1 MSADVLT
8 ILQAL
13 NGLRIPSTRALAL
26 TLTNASVI
34 RERIEPGAIVARFA
48 QSWLRIGTF
57 DILGFQGNRNLI
69 RALATYVA
77 EHVFQGWSSLP
88 AHYAPDKPMLSEP
101 HRGIDPFEIQGPA
114 DIAENRFTRLY
125 REIVRCNASTVAHW
139 QAYAFTNGVLNTDNT
154 SILGLSL
161 DFGPFAFL
169 DNFDPNYSPNHE
181 DHELRYSYKN
191 QPQIIWWNLTRLG
204 ESLGEL
210 MGAGAHVDDES
221 FKTSL
226 VTPEFAPE
234 VVNRAEK
241 IIYRVAEEYDAVFQT
256 NYNKLMRARLGLLSE
271 SETDHKDLVSPLL
284 ATLEAL
290 ELDYN
295 HFFFRLSSISLADL
309 DTDVQRNKVASVFFH
324 AEGLSAVGVTD
335 REARARIASW
345 LLDWRSRVAP
355 DWASK
360 GETGDVDRRAA
371 MKAVNPKFI
380 PRSWI
385 LDEIIQR
392 VDKGK
397 ERKVLEQVMKMAE
410 NPFAEEWGGDHDE
423 EERWCGDVPR
433 SRRMMTCSC
442 SS

>member
-1 MSADVLT
+1 M
-8 ILQAL
+8 
-13 NGLRIPSTRALAL
+13 AL
-26 TLTNASVI
+26 TLTNVPVI
-34 RERIEPGAIVARFA
+34 RERIEPGAVVARFA

-57 DILGFQGNRNLI
+57 DILAFQCNRNLI
-69 RALATYVA
+69 RTLATYIA
-77 EHVFQGWSSLP
+77 ENVFPGWLSLP
-88 AHYAPDKPMLSEP
+88 AHHAPDKPISPEP
-101 HRGIDPFEIQGPA
+101 TRGVNPSEIQGPI

-125 REIVRCNASTVAHW
+125 REVVRRNASTVAHW

-169 DNFDPNYSPNHE
+169 DNFDPSFTPNHD
-181 DHELRYSYKN
+181 DHELRYSYMN

-210 MGAGAHVDDES
+210 MGAGAQVDDES
-221 FKTSL
+221 FKTTL

-241 IIYRVAEEYDAVFQT
+241 IIYRVGEEYEAVFK
-256 NYNKLMRARLGLLSE
+256 NKYNQLMRARLGLLSDLE
-271 SETDHKDLVSPLL
+271 SDHKDLIAPLL
-284 ATLEAL
+284 ASLEAL

-295 HFFFRLSSISLADL
+295 NFFYRLSSIKLGDL
-309 DTDVQRNKVASVFFH
+309 DTDNQRKEIASVFFH
-324 AEGLSAVGVTD
+324 AEGMSAVGVTEL
-335 REARARIASW
+335 EARARIASW
-345 LLDWRSRVAP
+345 LLVWRSRIAP
-355 DWASK
+355 DWATK
-360 GETGDVDRRAA
+360 GEKGDADRRAA
-371 MKAVNPKFI
+371 MKAVNPRFI

-392 VDKGK
+392 VEVGK
-397 ERKVLEQVMKMAE
+397 ERKVLERVMKMAE
-410 NPFAEEWGGDHDE
+410 NPFAEGWGGDRDE

-433 SRRMMTCSC
+433 SRRMITCSC

>member
-1 MSADVLT
+1 MSVDVLT

-101 HRGIDPFEIQGPA
+101 HRGIDPFEIQGPK

-309 DTDVQRNKVASVFFH
+309 DTDIQRNKVASVFFH

>member
-1 MSADVLT
+1 M
-8 ILQAL
+8 
-13 NGLRIPSTRALAL
+13 AL
-26 TLTNASVI
+26 TLTNVTVV
-34 RERIEPGAIVARFA
+34 RERIEPGAVVARFA

-57 DILGFQGNRNLI
+57 DLLGFQGNRKLI
-69 RALATYVA
+69 RTLATYVA
-77 EHVFQGWSSLP
+77 ETVFPGWFSLP
-88 AHYAPDKPMLSEP
+88 AHLAPDKPIPLEP
-101 HRGIDPFEIQGPA
+101 TRGVDPFETQGPIE
-114 DIAENRFTRLY
+114 IAENRFTRLY
-125 REIVRCNASTVAHW
+125 REIVRRNASTVAHW

-154 SILGLSL
+154 SVLGLSL

-169 DNFDPNYSPNHE
+169 DNFDPSFTPNHE
-181 DHELRYSYKN
+181 DHELRYSYMN

-234 VVNRAEK
+234 VVSRAEK
-241 IIYRVAEEYDAVFQT
+241 IIYRVAEEYEAVFK
-256 NYNKLMRARLGLLSE
+256 NKYNQLMRARLGLLSDSE
-271 SETDHKDLVSPLL
+271 SDHKDLIAPLL
-284 ATLEAL
+284 ASLEAL

-295 HFFFRLSSISLADL
+295 HFFFRLSSIKLGDL
-309 DTDVQRNKVASVFFH
+309 DTDIQRNQIASVFFH
-324 AEGLSAVGVTD
+324 AEGVSAVGVTEL
-335 REARARIASW
+335 EARARIASW
-345 LLDWRSRVAP
+345 LLLWRGRVAS
-355 DWASK
+355 DWATK
-360 GETGDVDRRAA
+360 GESGDADRRAA
-371 MKAVNPKFI
+371 MKASNPKFI

-392 VDKGK
+392 VDAGK
-397 ERKVLEQVMKMAE
+397 ERRVLKQVMKMAE
-410 NPFAEEWGGDHDE
+410 NPFAEGWGGDRDE

>member
-1 MSADVLT
+1 M
-8 ILQAL
+8 QAL
-13 NGLRIPSTRALAL
+13 NGLRIPSTRAVAL
-26 TLTNASVI
+26 MLTNGSVI

-69 RALATYVA
+69 RTLATYVA
-77 EHVFQGWSSLP
+77 ENVFPGWLSLP
-88 AHYAPDKPMLSEP
+88 AHHAPDEPMLSEP
-101 HRGIDPFEIQGPA
+101 PRGVDPFEIQGPA

-125 REIVRCNASTVAHW
+125 REIVRRNASTVAYW

-169 DNFDPNYSPNHE
+169 DNFDPSYTPNHD

-221 FKTSL
+221 FKTSI

-234 VVNRAEK
+234 VVSRAEK
-241 IIYRVAEEYDAVFQT
+241 IIYRVAEEYDAVFQK
-256 NYNKLMRARLGLLSE
+256 NYNQLMRARLGLLSDCE
-271 SETDHKDLVSPLL
+271 LDHKDVIAPLL
-284 ATLEAL
+284 ACLEAL

-295 HFFFRLSSISLADL
+295 RFFFRLSSINLGDL
-309 DTDVQRNKVASVFFH
+309 DTDIQRKQVASVFFH
-324 AEGLSAVGVTD
+324 AEGVSAVGVTEL
-335 REARARIASW
+335 EARARISSW
-345 LLDWRSRVAP
+345 LLVWRSRVAL
-355 DWASK
+355 DWATK
-360 GETGDVDRRAA
+360 VETGDAERRAA

-397 ERKVLEQVMKMAE
+397 ERKVLERVMKMAE
-410 NPFAEEWGGDHDE
+410 NPFAEEWGGDRDE

-433 SRRMMTCSC
+433 SRRMITCSC

>member
-1 MSADVLT
+1 M
-8 ILQAL
+8 
-13 NGLRIPSTRALAL
+13 NGLRIPSTRAVAL
-26 TLTNASVI
+26 TLTNVAVI
-34 RERIEPGAIVARFA
+34 RERIEPGAVVARFA

-57 DILGFQGNRNLI
+57 DILGFQGDRNLI
-69 RALATYVA
+69 RTLATYVA
-77 EHVFQGWSSLP
+77 ENVFPGWLSLP
-88 AHYAPDKPMLSEP
+88 AHHAPDKPMPPEP
-101 HRGIDPFEIQGPA
+101 TRGVDPFEIQGPI

-125 REIVRCNASTVAHW
+125 REIVRRNASTVAHW

-169 DNFDPNYSPNHE
+169 DNFDPSFTPNHE
-181 DHELRYSYKN
+181 DHELRYSYMN

-234 VVNRAEK
+234 VVSRAEK
-241 IIYRVAEEYDAVFQT
+241 IIYRVAEEYEAVFK
-256 NYNKLMRARLGLLSE
+256 NKYNQLMRARLGLLSDSE
-271 SETDHKDLVSPLL
+271 SDHKDLIAPLL
-284 ATLEAL
+284 VSLEAL

-295 HFFFRLSSISLADL
+295 HFFFRLSSIKLGDL
-309 DTDVQRNKVASVFFH
+309 DTDVQRNQIASVFFH
-324 AEGLSAVGVTD
+324 AEGVSAVGVTEL
-335 REARARIASW
+335 EARARIASW
-345 LLDWRSRVAP
+345 LLVWRSRVAP
-355 DWASK
+355 DWTTK
-360 GETGDVDRRAA
+360 GERGDADRRAA
-371 MKAVNPKFI
+371 MKAVNPRFI

-392 VDKGK
+392 VDVGK
-397 ERKVLEQVMKMAE
+397 ERKVLERVMKMAE
-410 NPFAEEWGGDHDE
+410 NPFAEGWGGDRDE